1 MWFFRWLILA
11 VLFLAL
17 LAFGFQNAALNVNGL
32 RVGSAVVPETPL
44 LLVLLASFL
53 VGLVVMFIIASVEY
67 FRMLGKLRRVI
78 RERDALSS
86 RLQVVQQLPL
96 DEVDRAFDSDDH
108 ATDGGGG

>member
-11 VLFLAL
+11 VLFLVL
-17 LAFGFQNAALNVNGL
+17 LAFGFQNAALNVDGL
-32 RVGSAVVPETPL
+32 RVGSTVVPEAPL
-44 LLVLLASFL
+44 LLVLLAAFL

-67 FRMLGKLRRVI
+67 FRMLTKLRRVT

-96 DEVDRAFDSDDH
+96 DEVDKAFGSDDRMG
-108 ATDGGGG
+108 DGGGG